1 MNLLPV
7 ILLPNVSVLERPTGP
22 LYYYYLESKSDLAR
36 LIRFLL
42 FTGAMSLSLHGETA
56 AVFKAKD
63 TFYQVKVE
71 TDTFGNN
78 PFAVSF
84 VTLYELESEYVD
96 SLVDWSRAEVVC
108 YKKVTGFSYLITT
121 DETEGKECPDFTEY
135 DFNDI
140 WTSLT
145 VGPLGFQHPIVVNG
159 KLNEL
164 LPSAD
169 DCLKWLEEKEA
180 FKSIL
185 NKLPVEEWPHA
196 SLTDGRF

>member
-7 ILLPNVSVLERPTGP
+7 IMLPNVHALKKPAGL
-22 LYYYYLESKSDLAR
+22 LYYYDIESRGDLVRLMRYL
-36 LIRFLL
+36 FL
-42 FTGAMSLSLHGETA
+42 TGAMSLSLHGETA
-56 AVFKAKD
+56 AVFKAGN

-84 VTLYELESEYVD
+84 VTLYELEGEYLD
-96 SLVDWSRAEVVC
+96 SLVDWSRAEVVR
-108 YKKVTGFSYLITT
+108 YKKVTGFTGLIATA
-121 DETEGKECPDFTEY
+121 ETEGKECPDFTEY
-135 DFNDI
+135 GFNDI

-145 VGPLGFQHPIVVNG
+145 GGPLGYQHPIVENG

-180 FKSIL
+180 FKSVL
-185 NKLPVEEWPHA
+185 ESLPAEATPHD
-196 SLTDGRF
+196 SLSEV

>member
-7 ILLPNVSVLERPTGP
+7 ILLPNVSVLEKPTGP
-22 LYYYYLESKSDLAR
+22 LYYYDLESRSDLAR

-84 VTLYELESEYVD
+84 VTLYELESEYVV
-96 SLVDWSRAEVVC
+96 LLADWSRAIDKE
-108 YKKVTGFSYLITT
+108 
-121 DETEGKECPDFTEY
+121 DETEY
-135 DFNDI
+135 DFKDI

-145 VGPLGFQHPIVVNG
+145 YGPLRFQHSIVING

-180 FKSIL
+180 FKSVLEPLPVFQSIL
-185 NKLPVEEWPHA
+185 DKLPVEEWPHA
-196 SLTDGRF
+196 SLADGRF

>member
-7 ILLPNVSVLERPTGP
+7 ILLPNVSVLEKPTGP
-22 LYYYYLESKSDLAR
+22 LYYYDLESRSDLAR
-36 LIRFLL
+36 LIRYLL
-42 FTGAMSLSLHGETA
+42 FTGAMSLSLHGETG
-56 AVFKAKD
+56 VIFKAGN

-71 TDTFGNN
+71 TDTFCNN

-96 SLVDWSRAEVVC
+96 SLVDWSRAVEV
-108 YKKVTGFSYLITT
+108 G
-121 DETEGKECPDFTEY
+121 GGTEY

-145 VGPLGFQHPIVVNG
+145 GGPIAYQHPIVENG

-180 FKSIL
+180 FKSVLEPLPVFQSIL
-185 NKLPVEEWPHA
+185 DILPVEEWPHA
-196 SLTDGRF
+196 SLADG